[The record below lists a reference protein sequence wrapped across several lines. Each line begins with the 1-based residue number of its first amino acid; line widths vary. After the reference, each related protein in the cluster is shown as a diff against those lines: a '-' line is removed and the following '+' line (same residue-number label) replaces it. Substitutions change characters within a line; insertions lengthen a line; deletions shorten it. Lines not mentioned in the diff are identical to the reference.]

1 MAVDHTFSAT
11 VSAGPHRSPTRRQ
24 AWVTAA
30 MLFVFMLINF
40 ADKAVLGLVGVDLI
54 DDLGITPSQ
63 FGLVQS
69 GFFWFFAI
77 GAIVGG
83 MLIGRI
89 PGRWLLAG
97 VALIWALCLLP
108 MVWSTSFTVLLI
120 TRMILG
126 FAEGPTAALA
136 FGVTH
141 SWFRAEK
148 RALPTSIVASGTSV
162 GPLVAAPI
170 ITALVIHYSWHA
182 AFAAMAIV
190 GLVWVV
196 GWLIVG
202 RDGPEVTGHAVSSFP
217 MLPERVPYRR
227 LLTSGTI
234 VGITLL
240 FFATYCSVA
249 LKISWLPLALRQG
262 LGYDKVATGWL
273 VSLPYL
279 CGAILM
285 IVFAAVSRAM
295 TRRGAS
301 VRAARGLLPCALVAL
316 GGLSTIAW
324 PLLDR
329 GVLQI
334 VLLAVGAS
342 LVVGAQGIAWTLVS
356 DVVPVKQRGT
366 VMGVMITCYSM
377 GGVIAPLLLGNLVND
392 ASNPLHGYQLGF
404 AAFGVVL
411 VGGALIAAALINP
424 ERNVACFVE
433 AQELSAVRAD
443 DAASAGQIGP
453 R

>member
-1 MAVDHTFSAT
+1 
-11 VSAGPHRSPTRRQ
+11 
-24 AWVTAA
+24 
-30 MLFVFMLINF
+30 MLFAFMLLNF

-54 DDLGITPSQ
+54 DDIGITPSQ

-69 GFFWFFAI
+69 GFFWLFAI
-77 GAIVGG
+77 GAVVGG

-89 PGRWLLAG
+89 PSRWLLAG
-97 VALIWALCLLP
+97 VALIWALSLLP

-141 SWFRAEK
+141 SWFQADK
-148 RALPTSIVASGTSV
+148 RALPTSIVAAGTSV
-162 GPLVAAPI
+162 GPLIAAPV
-170 ITALVIHYSWHA
+170 ITALVVHYSWHA
-182 AFAAMAIV
+182 AFAAMAIL
-190 GLVWVV
+190 GIVWVI
-196 GWLIVG
+196 GWLIIG
-202 RDGPEVTGHAVSSFP
+202 RDGPEIAGHAVSSFST
-217 MLPERVPYRR
+217 LPERVSYRR

-234 VGITLL
+234 VGVTLL

-262 LGYDKVATGWL
+262 LGYDKVTTGWL

-279 CGAILM
+279 CGAVLM
-285 IVFAAVSRAM
+285 IVFAAVSRVM

-301 VRAARGLLPCALVAL
+301 VRAARGLLPCGLVAL

-329 GVLQI
+329 GALQI
-334 VLLAVGAS
+334 LLLAVGAS

-356 DVVPVKQRGT
+356 DVVPVRQRGT

-377 GGVIAPLLLGNLVND
+377 GGVIAPLLLGDLVNN
-392 ASNPLHGYQLGF
+392 ASTPLHGYQIGF
-404 AAFGVVL
+404 AVFGAILVV
-411 VGGALIAAALINP
+411 GAAVAAKLINP
-424 ERNVACFVE
+424 ERNVAAFVA
-433 AQELSAVRAD
+433 AQGNSATE
-443 DAASAGQIGP
+443 P
-453 R
+453 RDSVTV